1 MTNSERITLSPR
13 QVERLERLEARFP
26 ATTFDVVSQDRFSCA
41 VYVEAEDLEAAQCV
55 EISPAG
61 RTRVR

>member
-1 MTNSERITLSPR
+1 MQSERITLSPL

-26 ATTFDVVSQDRFSCA
+26 ATRFDVVSQDPFSTA
-41 VYVEAEDLEAAQCV
+41 VYVEAEDLEACQCV
-55 EISPAG
+55 EITPNG